1 MNWLSALSIQGC
13 LVYLIFK
20 TIFLLFELGRH
31 TNLSYV
37 NNVNLDQTTLSAASD
52 QVLHSKCLVHET
64 LDINVGKYE

>member
-13 LVYLIFK
+13 LVYFIFK

-37 NNVNLDQTTLSAASD
+37 NNVNLDQTPLSAVSD
-52 QVLHSKCLVHET
+52 QGLHGKCQVYET
-64 LDINVGKYE
+64 LGINISKYE